1 MNMNIKDLSLKWKVA
16 VPMIILIA
24 AGIIATVFVTTINTK
39 RIVIAEVRHSTL
51 EGYRDTILN
60 TLTTMMITGNVK
72 DAKGPFL
79 EQMTHI
85 ADVRII
91 RTDALDKD
99 YGKGA
104 ENEYAKDDV
113 EKAVI
118 EKGIER
124 IVFEGEH
131 IRGVYPYIGKSNS
144 MGKNCLSCHNVSE
157 GTVLGAIS
165 IKIPLTESLGKIR
178 TSRNLYFGLGLIGI
192 LAVAA
197 GITLL
202 VGTALKPLFTLKKRV
217 DEITNGD
224 LTVNIEAEN
233 KDEIGMLATDMNR
246 MVRSFNNMIKNILGA
261 SGDVVSSVDIL
272 RERSQK
278 TADGARNQSGQAHQI
293 ATAAE
298 EMSQTITD
306 IAKNASIASE
316 TSSEAMEIAES
327 GQTVTGIAVETVNNV
342 YTTTIQLST
351 MVEKLNKR
359 SSEIGDIVTVIKD
372 IADQTNLLAL
382 NAAIEAA
389 RAGDQGRGFAVVAD
403 EVRKLA
409 ERTIKATAEI
419 SEKIGAIQVESTQ
432 TTKSMGEAS
441 KEVTKATGHIRNLS
455 NVLETIVESVQKV
468 RDQITQI
475 ATAVDQQSAA
485 SEEVANNIEKTSA
498 ISKDMEKMSEE
509 VMKQVNTLAN
519 ISDGLKN
526 STAGFKTA

>member
-1 MNMNIKDLSLKWKVA
+1 MSIRDLSLKWKVA
-16 VPMIILIA
+16 VPMIIMVA
-24 AGIIATVFVTTINTK
+24 CGIIITVFVTTINTK

-51 EGYRDTILN
+51 QGYRDTILN
-60 TLTTMMITGNVK
+60 TLTTMMLTGNIK

-85 ADVRII
+85 VDVRII

-104 ENEYAKDDV
+104 ENEYAKDDI

-118 EKGIER
+118 EKGSER
-124 IVFEGEH
+124 IVVEGEH
-131 IRGVYPYIGKSNS
+131 IRGVYPYIAKSNF
-144 MGKNCLSCHNVSE
+144 MGKNCLSCHNVKE

-165 IKIPLTESLGKIR
+165 IKVPLTESLGMIM
-178 TSRNLYFGLGLIGI
+178 TSRNLYFGLGLMGI
-192 LAVAA
+192 LSVAA

-233 KDEIGMLATDMNR
+233 KDEIGMLAGDMSK
-246 MVRSFNNMIKNILGA
+246 MVQSFNNMIKNILGV
-261 SGDVVSSVDIL
+261 SGNVVSSVDIL

-306 IAKNASIASE
+306 IAKNASVASE
-316 TSSEAMEIAES
+316 TSADAMDIADS
-327 GQTVTGIAVETVNNV
+327 GKKVTDITVATVNNV
-342 YTTTIQLST
+342 YTSTIELST

-359 SSEIGDIVTVIKD
+359 ASEIGDIVTVIKD

-389 RAGDQGRGFAVVAD
+389 RAGEQGRGFAVVAD

-419 SEKIGAIQVESTQ
+419 SDKIHAIQAESVQ

-455 NVLETIVESVQKV
+455 NVLDTIVESVQKV

-498 ISKDMEKMSEE
+498 ISKEMEKMSED
-509 VMKQVNTLAN
+509 VMKQVNALAN
-519 ISDGLKN
+519 ISTELRN
-526 STAGFKTA
+526 STAGFKITP